1 METNAFLDILKYT
14 VPALVVFFVT
24 YASLRMYLQ
33 KEYRIKQLELK
44 MASIRE
50 AKPIRFQAYERIALL
65 LERISLN
72 NLLHRVR
79 KGDMTVRDFQL
90 AILSNIRSEFDHNV
104 TQQVYVSINLWN
116 IVKAS
121 KEEVISIVN
130 RVAAELPPNA
140 PGIELSKR
148 IFAHLIEAE
157 DQTPTQRALEELKKE
172 VMELY

>member
-65 LERISLN
+65 LERI
-72 NLLHRVR
+72 
-79 KGDMTVRDFQL
+79 
-90 AILSNIRSEFDHNV
+90 
-104 TQQVYVSINLWN
+104 
-116 IVKAS
+116 
-121 KEEVISIVN
+121 
-130 RVAAELPPNA
+130 
-140 PGIELSKR
+140 
-148 IFAHLIEAE
+148 
-157 DQTPTQRALEELKKE
+157 
-172 VMELY
+172 